1 MGGNYRGVGNI
12 SKCAEFN
19 FWSDPEAAH
28 IVLSES
34 KCLMYIF
41 PWEPCLDAGHSMPFD
56 EWRIGQLASN
66 NNPYTNLLDPV
77 ETKAYTRV
85 LRGWTPC
92 DNFLACCFII
102 PRMAKKVEKRHVTV
116 ELTGNHTRG
125 QMVNDHV
132 GKETPNAYI
141 IEQIDVEMFKQFMMW
156 VCEHDVSDF
165 QF

>member
-1 MGGNYRGVGNI
+1 
-12 SKCAEFN
+12 
-19 FWSDPEAAH
+19 
-28 IVLSES
+28 
-34 KCLMYIF
+34 
-41 PWEPCLDAGHSMPFD
+41 
-56 EWRIGQLASN
+56 
-66 NNPYTNLLDPV
+66 
-77 ETKAYTRV
+77 
-85 LRGWTPC
+85 
-92 DNFLACCFII
+92 
-102 PRMAKKVEKRHVTV
+102 MAKKVEKRHVTV